1 MIAKELVKELK
12 GESVIHTRQTR
23 GWLLRNP
30 ATNKGLAFT
39 HEERRRLGLRGLLPP
54 AVQTIEQQVALMKEH
69 LQAKP
74 TDLDKYIYLA
84 ALQDRNEVLFFRL
97 LVENIAE
104 LMPIVYTPTV
114 GYACQQYSHIF
125 RNARG
130 MWLTPD
136 DAPHMREILQRCSD
150 DIRLIVVT
158 DNERILGLGDQ
169 GCGGMGIPIGKLAL
183 YVAGAGIHPS
193 RCLPISLDVGTNN
206 ATLLNDPL
214 YAGYRHR
221 RLTGPAYD
229 DFIETFVESVC
240 EVFPHAVIQWED
252 FKKGNAFR
260 ILDHYARRV
269 PSFNDDIQGTSAVA
283 TAGMLAALRLIRE
296 PIADQRIMY
305 IGAGAASVG
314 IARLV
319 RLAMKEE
326 GATEETIRRSQIHCD
341 SQGLVHEGRELDEPH
356 KREFALTSRDLEHH
370 KIKPHHTRNLVDI
383 IAAFKPT
390 MLIGATATPG
400 AFTQPMIEEM
410 AKHCQRPLIMPLSNP
425 TANAECTPAEAIDWT
440 DGKALVATGS
450 PFPDVVY
457 NGDRRVIGQG
467 NNVFIFPGVGLGA
480 IVAEMREIPQEVFL
494 TAARTLADFVPAERL
509 AKGAI
514 YPDQQDLRDV
524 SRVIATAV
532 VKYASHHNLG
542 RHFTEEEADWI
553 IREIMWYP
561 EYVPVEPLDG

>member
-383 IAAFKPT
+383 IAAFKPS

-494 TAARTLADFVPAERL
+494 TAARTLAEFVPAERL

>member
-494 TAARTLADFVPAERL
+494 TAARTLAEFVPAERL